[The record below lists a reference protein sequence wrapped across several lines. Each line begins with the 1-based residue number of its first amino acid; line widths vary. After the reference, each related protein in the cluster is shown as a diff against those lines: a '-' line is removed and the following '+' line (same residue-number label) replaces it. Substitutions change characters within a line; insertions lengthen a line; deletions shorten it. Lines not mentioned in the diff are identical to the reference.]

1 MFVYKFVDMPAS
13 HSFCLIKF
21 GSALLTNCVWLEASS
36 VCITQGTTTT
46 RVASRGSVTQVGGWY
61 TSV

>member
-1 MFVYKFVDMPAS
+1 MFVYRFVDMPAS

-36 VCITQGTTTT
+36 VCITQGTIYHK
-46 RVASRGSVTQVGGWY
+46 GS
-61 TSV
+61 